1 MGLRTNKKTSLKQEK
16 RHAVPLCCAKNVLAT
31 SEHSLT
37 HFISLFYF
45 YGVESIGK
53 LEISSRFQG
62 YRNGT
67 YGRKWLRKYK
77 MLEIQF
83 KIYSMFYLQVNH

>member
-45 YGVESIGK
+45 YGI
-53 LEISSRFQG
+53 
-62 YRNGT
+62 
-67 YGRKWLRKYK
+67 
-77 MLEIQF
+77 
-83 KIYSMFYLQVNH
+83 